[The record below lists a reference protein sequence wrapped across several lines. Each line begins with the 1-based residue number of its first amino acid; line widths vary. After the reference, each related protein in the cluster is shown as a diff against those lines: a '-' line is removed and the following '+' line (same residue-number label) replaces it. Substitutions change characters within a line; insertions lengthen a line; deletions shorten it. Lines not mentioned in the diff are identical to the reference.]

1 MMAMESQQVL
11 VAKRFSLVYIVVVF
25 FLSAFLKTHT
35 RHSIVDREVDE
46 DENFFACFTITT
58 SYSVII

>member
-35 RHSIVDREVDE
+35 RHSIVDE